1 MQRPWVSS
9 AAYGA
14 AITFL
19 IRARTEA
26 GVSQRDLAARLGK
39 HRSFVTK
46 IESRERRLDIVEF
59 VAVARALGL
68 EPGQLM
74 AALASE
80 LPEPLD
86 I

>member
-14 AITFL
+14 AIAFL

-26 GVSQRDLAARLGK
+26 GVSQRDLADRLGK

-46 IESRERRLDIVEF
+46 VESRERRLDIVEF
-59 VAVARALGL
+59 VAICRALGL

-74 AALASE
+74 SALAAE
-80 LPEPLD
+80 LPDQLD